1 MNSFSLA
8 LNVRGT
14 HVMRDYDRECRAL
27 ARNALD
33 AKGATVRLD
42 YPATNGQAE
51 PDAALGAIARIVDR

>member
-1 MNSFSLA
+1 
-8 LNVRGT
+8 
-14 HVMRDYDRECRAL
+14 MRDYDRECRAL